1 MRACTVRIT
10 CSDGASF
17 DVDYFVFRCIFVV
30 VVVVVVVVVDIV
42 SEERRLYIFE
52 L

>member
-17 DVDYFVFRCIFVV
+17 DHEYFVFRCMF
-30 VVVVVVVVVDIV
+30 VVVVDIV
-42 SEERRLYIFE
+42 SVERHLYIFE